1 MIPSEIFSLIGHDTI
16 ESEQMIEYYWDIEF
30 SLARELGIPY
40 TYTENKDA
48 LNCALCGSFN
58 QSDLNGNM
66 PRRCKNAKCQVIREF
81 WELQGT
87 ISQITHY
94 GYHAR
99 PRTMYLRSRIKS
111 TFGNEF
117 TLSRIPRELLLTF
130 LLNTMIER
138 ITHERK

>member
-1 MIPSEIFSLIGHDTI
+1 MKPSEIFSLIGHDTI
-16 ESEQMIEYYWDIEF
+16 EPMRMIEYYWDIEF
-30 SLARELGIPY
+30 SLAREFGVPF
-40 TYTENKDA
+40 TYTENKAA
-48 LNCALCGSFN
+48 LDCALCGSFN
-58 QSDLNGNM
+58 QSDSNGNI
-66 PRRCKNAKCQVIREF
+66 PRRCKNARCQDVREF

-87 ISQITHY
+87 INQITNY

-99 PRTMYLRSRIKS
+99 PRTAYLRSRIKS

-117 TLSRIPRELLLTF
+117 TLSRIPCELLLTF